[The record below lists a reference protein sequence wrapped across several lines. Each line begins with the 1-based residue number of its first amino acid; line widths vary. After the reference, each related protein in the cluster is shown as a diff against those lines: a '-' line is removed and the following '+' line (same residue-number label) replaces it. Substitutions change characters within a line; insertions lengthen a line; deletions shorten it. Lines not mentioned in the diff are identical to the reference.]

1 MQIKRNGIYKTIS
14 SSEYGIYQAMG
25 FTKVVDEPLPKA
37 KVEPIEE
44 TKLGEEV
51 AVEGETE
58 EPTVEVEEVAEE
70 VAEPIDEVVVP
81 KPKKKKTV

>member
-1 MQIKRNGIYKTIS
+1 MIMQVRKGGIFTNIDP
-14 SSEYGIYQAMG
+14 SEYGIYQRRG
-25 FTKVVDEPLPKA
+25 FEKVVGNPQP
-37 KVEPIEE
+37 KVEEPVKPI
-44 TKLGEEV
+44 
-51 AVEGETE
+51 E